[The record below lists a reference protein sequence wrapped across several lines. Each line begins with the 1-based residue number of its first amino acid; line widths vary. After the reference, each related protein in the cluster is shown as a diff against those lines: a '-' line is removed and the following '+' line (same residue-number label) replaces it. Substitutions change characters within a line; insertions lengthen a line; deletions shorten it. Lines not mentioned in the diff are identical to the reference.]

1 MPNNVLLETMFMS
14 LSPLN
19 EVAYKIDADTTV
31 FRDKLYPLVEK
42 QLDRPNG
49 KQKYKQLV
57 SNFIQKRSDDLY
69 DTLPCARIVFGEDDA
84 NALFQAL
91 DIDKSFVTECIQKTY
106 YGNEPHFSPLA
117 AKDEFTVTMM
127 CVIRYF
133 YLKKM
138 QKEAELA
145 CIHLAFSG
153 KFYPSIHYNQ
163 WKVVLPARHIM
174 EYTVNNS
181 LNTKFDIVSEG
192 SVIGAVRKI
201 SNVWYTTYSKNLKS
215 FTDEDVVYI
224 MINQLQSRLRSFL
237 RNIANEYYKNWE
249 KRDQLY
255 MNYNSDS
262 VEEDSYRLAD
272 SDSLRI
278 QKMTEKA
285 VNYMLSSG
293 VDYAICRACSDS
305 NITTKEMK
313 SIMESL
319 FGDPRSTIK
328 IRELVMLMIT
338 AYCNYSDS
346 KDKDVRNPKF
356 ITYTISPKPNAK
368 QPELKK
374 TQELIESL
382 LSENS
387 PAYIRRR
394 SRLATKNSFE
404 RAIKMYFALSIHN
417 ANR

>member
-1 MPNNVLLETMFMS
+1 MPNNVLLESMF
-14 LSPLN
+14 LELKAI
-19 EVAYKIDADTTV
+19 EEAAYKIDANTTAI
-31 FRDKLYPLVEK
+31 RDRLYPIVETQMNK
-42 QLDRPNG
+42 PSVRNA
-49 KQKYKQLV
+49 YKKLV
-57 SNFIQKRSDDLY
+57 SEFIQKRSDDLY
-69 DTLPCARIVFGEDDA
+69 DTLPCARLVFGEDDA
-84 NALFQAL
+84 NALFNA
-91 DIDKSFVTECIQKTY
+91 IGINKEVVTEVIQHTY
-106 YGNEPHFSPLA
+106 YGHEPHFSPLA
-117 AKDEFTVTMM
+117 AKDEFTILMM

-133 YLKKM
+133 YMNKM
-138 QKEAELA
+138 PKEAELA

-174 EYTVNNS
+174 EYTINNS
-181 LNTKFDIVSEG
+181 LNTKFDIVAEG

-201 SNVWYTTYSKNLKS
+201 TNVWYTTYQKNLKS
-215 FTDEDVVYI
+215 FTDEDIVYI
-224 MINQLQSRLRSFL
+224 MINQLQSRIRSFL

-249 KRDQLY
+249 KRDQIY
-255 MNYNSDS
+255 MNYSSDS
-262 VEEDSYRLAD
+262 VEEDNYRLAD

-293 VDYAICRACSDS
+293 VDYSICRACSDS
-305 NITTKEMK
+305 NITTKELK

-319 FGDPRSTIK
+319 FADPRSAIK
-328 IRELVMLMIT
+328 IRELVMLLIT

-368 QPELKK
+368 QPELRR
-374 TQELIESL
+374 TQELVEEL

-394 SRLATKNSFE
+394 SRIATKNSFE